1 MASRLEQI
9 VEEIEEYMDT
19 CKNQPM
25 SKGKIL
31 VDKDKM
37 SDLLAELRTKMPE
50 EIKRYQK
57 IIANK
62 DAILADAQQ
71 RADEIVAAAQVQTN
85 ELVSEHQIM
94 QQAYAQANEVVSIAT
109 NQAQDILDKATED
122 ANGIRS
128 SAIEYTDNLLAE
140 MENITAGAIEATN
153 ESYGTLLNTLQ
164 EYYNVVRSN
173 RVQLTPL
180 EPLDDLQQPQPEAVT
195 TGDDGEGP
203 SII

>member
-140 MENITAGAIEATN
+140 MENITAGAIESTN

-180 EPLDDLQQPQPEAVT
+180 EPLEDLPQPHPEAV

-203 SII
+203 NVI